1 MPQDQA
7 HDLTVEGL
15 VHDLNNVFET
25 INEAA
30 ELLDKDGK
38 QSKLAGAL
46 RRSVR
51 RGTRILGSF
60 AEQSQASLD
69 IDLILDGAVEFARDF
84 LHAVK
89 GPTIEFQRTIEEGLR
104 LRGNPAGWERVFV
117 NLFLNAAQAMDEGG
131 EVTVT
136 ASRGDAGIEV
146 LVSDNGPG
154 ISPKVLPNIFEPRF
168 STRAKRS
175 GLGLHIVQ
183 TIVQKNGGTVSASNC
198 PSGRG
203 AMFHIVL
210 PSISA

>member
-1 MPQDQA
+1 MPQDAA

-38 QSKLAGAL
+38 QAKLAAAL

-51 RGTRILGSF
+51 RGSRILGSF

-84 LHAVK
+84 LQAVK
-89 GPTIEFQRTIEEGLR
+89 GPNIDFQRTIEEGLR
-104 LRGNPAGWERVFV
+104 LRGNAAGWERVFV
-117 NLFLNAAQAMDEGG
+117 NLFLNAAQAMDGG
-131 EVTVT
+131 GQVTVT
-136 ASRGDAGIEV
+136 ANRNEGGILL
-146 LVSDNGPG
+146 LVADNGPG

-183 TIVQKNGGTVSASNC
+183 TIVHKNGGTVTASNC

-203 AMFHIVL
+203 AIFHILL
-210 PSISA
+210 PAIGA